1 MRIGINSRIYQNANT
16 GIPNFI
22 KNLYSTI
29 QTIDKKDN
37 FIFFQSQKDKKLGDT
52 KITKTFNNSIGSVLF
67 DLFFVNKLIK
77 SEKINV
83 YHGPSHILPFF
94 KVKNV
99 KYVVTI
105 HDLSFLIFPNSNPKL
120 FYLYYKIIVK
130 LSLNKSDSIIADSEN
145 TKNDIIKFYNIS
157 PEKIKVIYPGLN
169 KEFLHTND
177 LKRIIKEKYF
187 FSLSTHIRRKNI
199 TSIIH
204 IISHNKNLQKYKY
217 VIAGLIPQNQLKE
230 LKELISNHNLK
241 NNVILFGYA
250 KDEELVNLY
259 KHAEFFIYPS
269 FYEGFGFPVIESMAC
284 RCPVIASN
292 NSSIPEISSTREWLI
307 NPYDEANIEKT
318 IEKMISLTPN
328 EKKELIEENFKFA
341 IKFNWDDTAK
351 KYLTVFNNLHL

>member
-1 MRIGINSRIYQNANT
+1 
-16 GIPNFI
+16 
-22 KNLYSTI
+22 
-29 QTIDKKDN
+29 
-37 FIFFQSQKDKKLGDT
+37 
-52 KITKTFNNSIGSVLF
+52 
-67 DLFFVNKLIK
+67 
-77 SEKINV
+77 
-83 YHGPSHILPFF
+83 
-94 KVKNV
+94 
-99 KYVVTI
+99 
-105 HDLSFLIFPNSNPKL
+105 LIFPNSNPKL

-204 IISHNKNLQKYKY
+204 IISHNKNLQKNKY